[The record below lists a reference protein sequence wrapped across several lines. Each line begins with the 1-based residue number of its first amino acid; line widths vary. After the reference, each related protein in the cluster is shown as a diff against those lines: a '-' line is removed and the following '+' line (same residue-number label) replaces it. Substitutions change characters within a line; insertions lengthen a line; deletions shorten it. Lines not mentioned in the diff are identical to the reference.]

1 MEGSVSCRDTPKNRE
16 SIYAALL
23 SKRAANALD
32 PKLKETFL
40 GIARGYRKLAE
51 QLDARWR
58 PPLTTRL
65 THIHPNLIS
74 GGKES
79 EGKK

>member
-1 MEGSVSCRDTPKNRE
+1 MPGYTEKSREYLCRAVE
-16 SIYAALL
+16 HEQ
-23 SKRAANALD
+23 RAANALD

-40 GIARGYRKLAE
+40 GIARGYRRLAE

-65 THIHPNLIS
+65 PNRKVYS
-74 GGKES
+74 AA
-79 EGKK
+79 

>member
-1 MEGSVSCRDTPKNRE
+1 MPGYTEKSRE
-16 SIYAALL
+16 YLGRAVEHEQ
-23 SKRAANALD
+23 RAANALD
-32 PKLKETFL
+32 PKLRETFL

-65 THIHPNLIS
+65 SKWKNDS
-74 GGKES
+74 AA
-79 EGKK
+79 